1 MYYETDFLLLLPYM
15 RILVHAL
22 YFLSL
27 HSDPLTLLPSCL
39 TPAPRA
45 RKLRYHQLIAG
56 WSSACKALD
65 ESESWSVLWKAV
77 CCQIVLNSGT
87 CPHPIS
93 SPRFED
99 IPPPPPFLSL
109 LYGRNSRALC
119 CSFFPCSKG
128 AQSWRTLP
136 CPTSFVGNAAVLV
149 REKSSLDCWRLLAG
163 VAEFI
168 FFVCCKNWRPKTDG
182 FFSSLRE
189 SLESLHISL
198 GSRTS
203 ALLAILWNRLFPSQK
218 MGSCLQRTWKTLL
231 ILHIFSEWQC
241 GSHSFKTSSL
251 Y

>member
-99 IPPPPPFLSL
+99 IPPPPPSFPFCMVEIQGHFVAAFFLAPKVLNHEGLCLAPLLSL
-109 LYGRNSRALC
+109 AMLQYWWGR
-119 CSFFPCSKG
+119 K
-128 AQSWRTLP
+128 
-136 CPTSFVGNAAVLV
+136 AA
-149 REKSSLDCWRLLAG
+149 
-163 VAEFI
+163 
-168 FFVCCKNWRPKTDG
+168 
-182 FFSSLRE
+182 
-189 SLESLHISL
+189 
-198 GSRTS
+198 
-203 ALLAILWNRLFPSQK
+203 
-218 MGSCLQRTWKTLL
+218 
-231 ILHIFSEWQC
+231 
-241 GSHSFKTSSL
+241 
-251 Y
+251 